1 MKFIAIVLLLTCRL
15 VAFGQTSIY
24 IIGTVHPQSRNFNPD
39 SILTILDK
47 LKPDLIL
54 LELDS
59 SSFDQDFNFRTAIR
73 TNEILGVRKYIAK
86 HPTPVRPYDIKARS
100 ATRGIV
106 KVEGEAL
113 ERIRLMQWELSS
125 SQRQTYMDFAKSN
138 EELVSY
144 LRKKPSDI
152 NKKYVDDLVE
162 RNQVLMYK
170 GLLDIVDSRVELQDL
185 RVGYRQCSV
194 YWDWRNRKMVENTLL
209 FLKADTLR
217 NKTIVLFTGFFHKYY
232 FLRELQSK
240 KSSDGF
246 VVKEYYAGKK

>member
-1 MKFIAIVLLLTCRL
+1 MKFIAIVLLLTCQF
-15 VAFGQTSIY
+15 VAVGQTSIY

-59 SSFDQDFNFRTAIR
+59 SCFDKDLNLSTSVR
-73 TNEILGVRKYIAK
+73 TNEILGTKKYVSR

-113 ERIRLMQWELSS
+113 ERIRLMQWELAS

-138 EELVSY
+138 EELVTY
-144 LRKKPSDI
+144 LRKKPRDI
-152 NKKYVDDLVE
+152 NTKYVNDLVE

-170 GLLDIVDSRVELQDL
+170 GLLDIIDSRAELQDL
-185 RVGYRQCSV
+185 RVGYRQCGV

-217 NKTIVLFTGFFHKYY
+217 NKTIALFTGFFHKYY
-232 FLRELQSK
+232 FLHELQSK
-240 KSSDGF
+240 ESSVGF
-246 VVKEYYAGKK
+246 VVKEYYRAKE